1 MNADASL
8 LAARTFSRVLF
19 GGARYRLEVGAAIA
33 RESFVST
40 SGLADRLGLSRQAVN
55 HELHLL
61 ERAGLLDR
69 APAIN
74 GERAVYFAAKE
85 SPYWA
90 FCSDAMSRA
99 AEWAEEPQSGY

>member
-1 MNADASL
+1 MNADPSL
-8 LAARTFSRVLF
+8 LAARTFSRLLF
-19 GGARYRLEVGAAIA
+19 GGAHYRLEVGAAIA
-33 RESFVST
+33 RESFVNT

-69 APAIN
+69 VSAVN
-74 GERAVYFAAKE
+74 GERAVYFGARS

-90 FCSDAMSRA
+90 FCADAMSRA
-99 AEWAEEPQSGY
+99 AERVGQPGG